1 MTFRIV
7 QYKRKK
13 TWPNYHMY
21 PCFNQM
27 TSFSID
33 FEIDTIDTKLK
44 TAYSNATACLELLDY
59 LKYPMILP
67 QLYIDK
73 TKLYGMLQLSL
84 KVWVKII
91 NLTSSMS

>member
-1 MTFRIV
+1 
-7 QYKRKK
+7 
-13 TWPNYHMY
+13 MY

-44 TAYSNATACLELLDY
+44 TAHGNATACLELLDY

-84 KVWVKII
+84 KVWVTLSI
-91 NLTSSMS
+91 